1 MAPVDENDSI
11 LVIPTDVLKPPG
23 LGGLIKDRY
32 KSRLDISYS
41 LEDTDAVNDRNEIM
55 RLSQGDNA
63 LALNNKL
70 GDGIEEDVE
79 DGDATSYGNNLG
91 GLFNWH
97 LAPGS
102 RQPPR
107 GMLAPSPRSSRLG
120 LVGRGSRPRGGNRR
134 HGSRLRSRSKLPGVK
149 YMVYTGELNN
159 VN

>member
-1 MAPVDENDSI
+1 MSTTTTTTMAPVDENDSI

-23 LGGLIKDRY
+23 LGGLNKNRY
-32 KSRLDISYS
+32 KSRLNISYS
-41 LEDTDAVNDRNEIM
+41 LEDTDAVNDR
-55 RLSQGDNA
+55 NA

-107 GMLAPSPRSSRLG
+107 GMLAPTPGSTRLG
-120 LVGRGSRPRGGNRR
+120 LVGRGSRSRGGNGR